1 MTERAYPPV
10 PWMTSIA
17 LGFVVIGGI
26 VMAAYAP
33 RHPPMGVATA
43 LLVAG
48 LLCLGVAGAM
58 MTRLGPFAWA
68 TFAKV
73 FKWALLA
80 YVVQGGMIEFV
91 FVHDHTRGA
100 PLVVVTLM
108 LVVFA
113 TSVPTTIAFT
123 TARHADLD

>member
-1 MTERAYPPV
+1 MTDRHYPPV
-10 PWMTSIA
+10 PWLTSIA

-48 LLCLGVAGAM
+48 LVCLGMAGAM
-58 MTRLGPFAWA
+58 MTRLGTFAWA
-68 TFAKV
+68 TFVKV

-80 YVVQGGMIEFV
+80 YIVQSGMIEFV
-91 FVHDHTRGA
+91 FVRNHTRGA

-108 LVVFA
+108 LAVFA

-123 TARHADLD
+123 TARYADV